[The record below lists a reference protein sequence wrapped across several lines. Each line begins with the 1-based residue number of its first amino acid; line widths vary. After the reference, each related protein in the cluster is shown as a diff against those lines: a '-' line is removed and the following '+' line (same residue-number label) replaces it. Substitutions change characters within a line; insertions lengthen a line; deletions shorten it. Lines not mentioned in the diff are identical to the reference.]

1 MTHETDLIERLDRL
15 EAQMAPLTES
25 AKAIRELRDELAPRV
40 NEAVQAL
47 ITELADVEADFQL
60 EDLVHLVKNA
70 MRNVRN
76 LNFTLDQLKN
86 LIDFVV
92 IAEPVLKTTV
102 PQIIYYFDDLERKG
116 VFQLLDIGL
125 AILKKI
131 GSTYSPEQ
139 LRQIGDGLVRMTG
152 SLHKLMQPE
161 TLEMLDRAA
170 DLPARADLAGAEP
183 VGLWGLVGALSDPK
197 IKAGL
202 GVALELTRGL
212 TALRPERPAPG

>member
-131 GSTYSPEQ
+131 GSTYSPENDAVYDGIS
-139 LRQIGDGLVRMTG
+139 RRHRDPGD
-152 SLHKLMQPE
+152 
-161 TLEMLDRAA
+161 
-170 DLPARADLAGAEP
+170 AG
-183 VGLWGLVGALSDPK
+183 
-197 IKAGL
+197 
-202 GVALELTRGL
+202 
-212 TALRPERPAPG
+212 